1 MYRTGDLARYLGDG
15 NIECLGRTD
24 HQVKIRGYRIE
35 LGEIESVVARHGAV
49 RQVVVVARE
58 DSPGDKRLVCYFVA
72 ENPPSDLV
80 DELRGCFAPPCPSTW
95 CPRTSSTWMRSP

>member
-1 MYRTGDLARYLGDG
+1 MPGSDRSPSEDS
-15 NIECLGRTD
+15 
-24 HQVKIRGYRIE
+24 GYRIE

-72 ENPPSDLV
+72 ENPPSDWWTS
-80 DELRGCFAPPCPSTW
+80 LRGLLRAALPEYMVPSHFVDLDAFPLT
-95 CPRTSSTWMRSP
+95 PKRQG

>member
-1 MYRTGDLARYLGDG
+1 MPGSDRSPSEDS
-15 NIECLGRTD
+15 
-24 HQVKIRGYRIE
+24 GYRIE

-72 ENPPSDLV
+72 ENRRPTWWTSCA
-80 DELRGCFAPPCPSTW
+80 GCFAPPCPSTW

>member
-1 MYRTGDLARYLGDG
+1 MPGSDRSPSEDS
-15 NIECLGRTD
+15 
-24 HQVKIRGYRIE
+24 GYRIE

-80 DELRGCFAPPCPSTW
+80 DELRGLLRAALPEYMVPSHFRRPGCVPPDTK
-95 CPRTSSTWMRSP
+95 RQG